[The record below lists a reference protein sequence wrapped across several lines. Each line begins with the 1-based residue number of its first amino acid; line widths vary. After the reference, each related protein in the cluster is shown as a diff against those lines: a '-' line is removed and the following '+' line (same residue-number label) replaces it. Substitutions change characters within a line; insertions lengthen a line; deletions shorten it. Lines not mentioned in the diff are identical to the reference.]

1 MAMFPFLAAVA
12 SGWFCFDLLR
22 RFIRDRRPQHLA
34 WALALSAFCAAS
46 LSAAAGM
53 SLGWSAGWFRSY
65 YYFGAV
71 VNVPVLAV
79 GTLYLYL
86 SRPMGHV
93 CALVVAGLAAYAA
106 LVVMTAEVNHP
117 GLTAV
122 VNSIPMGSDVISDR
136 ARSLSRYYSYAGFA
150 IVVGGAIW
158 SARRLARRPGEA
170 AKRLMQGNV
179 LIALG
184 TSVVAVASVFARQGQ
199 GSVFAVGLALGAAV
213 MYAGFLRASTRRAY
227 RPAGKGTSGSGD
239 VA

>member
-12 SGWFCFDLLR
+12 SGWFCFDLLH
-22 RFIRDRRPQHLA
+22 RFIRGRRPQHLA
-34 WALALSAFCAAS
+34 WALALGAFCVAS

-86 SRPMGHV
+86 SRPLGHV
-93 CALVVAGLAAYAA
+93 CALVVAGMAAYAA
-106 LVVMTAEVNHP
+106 LIVMTADVNP
-117 GLTAV
+117 SLTAV
-122 VNSIPMGSDVISDR
+122 VNSIPMGSEVISDR

-150 IVVGGAIW
+150 IVVGGAVW
-158 SARRLARRPGEA
+158 SALRLARQPGEA
-170 AKRLMQGNV
+170 ARRLMQGNV

-199 GSVFAVGLALGAAV
+199 GSVFAVGLAFGVAI
-213 MYAGFLRASTRRAY
+213 MYAGFLRASTRKEY
-227 RPAGKGTSGSGD
+227 RPAGKGATRPGG

>member
-1 MAMFPFLAAVA
+1 MAMFPFLAAVV
-12 SGWFCFDLLR
+12 SGWFCLDLLR

-34 WALALSAFCAAS
+34 WALALGAFFVAS

-53 SLGWSAGWFRSY
+53 SLGWSSGWFRSY

-106 LVVMTAEVNHP
+106 LVVMTAGIDP
-117 GLTAV
+117 SLTAV
-122 VNSIPMGSDVISDR
+122 VNSIPTGSEVISDR

-150 IVVGGAIW
+150 IVVGGAMW
-158 SARRLARRPGEA
+158 SALRLARRPGEPA
-170 AKRLMQGNV
+170 RRLMQGNV

-213 MYAGFLRASTRRAY
+213 MYAGFLRASTRRDFSN
-227 RPAGKGTSGSGD
+227 AGKGTPGPGD
-239 VA
+239 AA

>member
-1 MAMFPFLAAVA
+1 MAMFPFLAAVV
-12 SGWFCFDLLR
+12 SGWFCSDLLR

-34 WALALSAFCAAS
+34 WALALGAFCVAS

-53 SLGWSAGWFRSY
+53 SLGWSPGWFRSY

-106 LVVMTAEVNHP
+106 LVVMTAGINP
-117 GLTAV
+117 SLTAV
-122 VNSIPMGSDVISDR
+122 VNSIPMGSEVISDR
-136 ARSLSRYYSYAGFA
+136 ARLLSRYYSYSGFA

-158 SARRLARRPGEA
+158 SALRLARRPGEPA
-170 AKRLMQGNV
+170 RRLMQGNV

-213 MYAGFLRASTRRAY
+213 MYAGFLRASTRKDY
-227 RPAGKGTSGSGD
+227 PPAGKGTSGPGD
-239 VA
+239 AA